1 MKTIKLSSKQ
11 KQMNTIVKKNSS
23 QSNSQWLKSA
33 RGRSFDNLPLLFT
46 FTLFHNNNNN
56 NNLSKPY
63 S

>member
-11 KQMNTIVKKNSS
+11 KQMNAIVKKNNN
-23 QSNSQWLKSA
+23 QRNSPWLKSA

-56 NNLSKPY
+56 LSKLY